1 MLTHLSDVERIRAQC
16 AGERSTP
23 FGEVQASLV
32 SVQPGAPTGQGA
44 PRVDD
49 GLGVPS
55 AIGDRDHPKQDGPET
70 SFPASH
76 THAHRADRIDVVRT
90 LGEPNTRP
98 SAHQPTA
105 PAHES
110 GPEGSAGPPPPS
122 SERMSMRQPVSFA
135 ASRAFCPSL
144 PMARDSW

>member
-1 MLTHLSDVERIRAQC
+1 VLTHLSDVERIRAQC

-32 SVQPGAPTGQGA
+32 RMQPGAPTGQGA

-49 GLGVPS
+49 GLGLPS
-55 AIGDRDHPKQDGPET
+55 AIGDRDHPKQGGPKT
-70 SFPASH
+70 SFPAPH
-76 THAHRADRIDVVRT
+76 THAHRAARIGVART
-90 LGEPNTRP
+90 LGEPDTWP
-98 SAHQPTA
+98 SARQSTA

-110 GPEGSAGPPPPS
+110 GPEGSAGPLSPS

-144 PMARDSW
+144 PMASDSW